1 MYMEIIPAIDIKN
14 GKCVRLFKGDYSR
27 ETIYEIDPVVVAKK
41 WQAQGATLLHVVDL
55 DGAKKGEIVN
65 SKTIQKIIKS
75 VSIPIQ
81 VGGGIRSL
89 TTIEDLIKIGVS
101 RVILGTV
108 VLEDKDLL
116 SQAIKKFEDRIVIS
130 LDSKNGILMKKG
142 WLEQTDE
149 KILSTIQKLKM
160 YGVRSFIFT
169 DISKDGTLTEPD
181 YVFIQTLIN
190 NRDSK
195 LTVAGGISTIQQVK
209 KLKEMNINSVIV
221 GKALYEGKI
230 NLKEA
235 VKLC

>member
-1 MYMEIIPAIDIKN
+1 MEIIPAIDIKN